1 MSKNIVSMNNFY
13 IMVYVIVIRVFL
25 IQNNYPLKKWHI
37 ENMEKTIIKY
47 VKGLPV
53 DATRWEIRK
62 NKKYG
67 KLSNIV
73 KNINYDIKHGVTSE
87 QVTDVF
93 LKIRNEPLFIDLQ
106 NNAEAMSRL
115 GDLERQ
121 LNGTEF
127 ATQ

>member
-1 MSKNIVSMNNFY
+1 MNNFY
-13 IMVYVIVIRVFL
+13 NLLNIIKLRSFL
-25 IQNNYPLKKWHI
+25 IQNSYPLKKWHI

-73 KNINYDIKHGVTSE
+73 RNINYDIKHGVTNE
-87 QVTDVF
+87 QVIDVF
-93 LKIRNEPLFIDLQ
+93 SRIRNEPLFIDLQ
-106 NNAEAMSRL
+106 NNSEAMIRL
-115 GDLERQ
+115 GELERQ
-121 LNGTEF
+121 LKNEELIR
-127 ATQ
+127 

>member
-121 LNGTEF
+121 LKGTEF

>member
-1 MSKNIVSMNNFY
+1 VFNI
-13 IMVYVIVIRVFL
+13 IRYFL
-25 IQNNYPLKKWHI
+25 IQNSYPLKKWHI

-73 KNINYDIKHGVTSE
+73 RNINYDIKHGVTNE
-87 QVTDVF
+87 QVLEVF
-93 LKIRNEPLFIDLQ
+93 LRIRNEPLFLDLQ
-106 NNAEAMSRL
+106 NNIEAMNRL

-121 LNGTEF
+121 LKSEELIG
-127 ATQ
+127 

>member
-121 LNGTEF
+121 LKGTEF
-127 ATQ
+127 AS

>member
-1 MSKNIVSMNNFY
+1 
-13 IMVYVIVIRVFL
+13 
-25 IQNNYPLKKWHI
+25 
-37 ENMEKTIIKY
+37 MEKTIIKY

-73 KNINYDIKHGVTSE
+73 RNINYDIKHGVTSE
-87 QVTDVF
+87 EVTDVF
-93 LKIRNEPLFIDLQ
+93 LRIRNEPLFVDLQ

-121 LNGTEF
+121 LKVLNSLDRKI
-127 ATQ
+127 

>member
-1 MSKNIVSMNNFY
+1 MHEHKRMNNFY
-13 IMVYVIVIRVFL
+13 NLVNVIKLRSFL
-25 IQNNYPLKKWHI
+25 IQNSYPLKKWHI

-73 KNINYDIKHGVTSE
+73 RNINYDIKHGVTNE
-87 QVTDVF
+87 QVIDVF
-93 LKIRNEPLFIDLQ
+93 SRIRNEPLFIDLQ
-106 NNAEAMSRL
+106 NNSEAMNRL
-115 GDLERQ
+115 GELERQ
-121 LNGTEF
+121 LKNEELVR
-127 ATQ
+127 

>member
-1 MSKNIVSMNNFY
+1 
-13 IMVYVIVIRVFL
+13 
-25 IQNNYPLKKWHI
+25 
-37 ENMEKTIIKY
+37 MEKTIIKY

-73 KNINYDIKHGVTSE
+73 RNINYDIKHGVTNE
-87 QVTDVF
+87 EVTDVF

-121 LNGTEF
+121 LKS
-127 ATQ
+127 TQLA